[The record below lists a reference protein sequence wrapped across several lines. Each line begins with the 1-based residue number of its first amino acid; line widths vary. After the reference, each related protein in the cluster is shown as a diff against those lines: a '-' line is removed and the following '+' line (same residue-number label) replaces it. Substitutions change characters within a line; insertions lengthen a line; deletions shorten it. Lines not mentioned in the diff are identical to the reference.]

1 LQAHS
6 GSYTFAPVNK
16 TTTIM
21 KQKVQTGIIAAM
33 IFLSANSFG
42 QNAKTYLDLMVNVV
56 STSINYGE
64 SNSALSD
71 YKKTSNGIQAGA
83 SFQAG
88 ITSSFSLVTELY
100 FMRKG
105 GQLKVNNPLFPSGST
120 LRLNTI
126 ELPLLARFHIGRA
139 YVNAGP
145 TIAYAFSGKMEIG
158 DKNTSLLF
166 ENTLGGIKRFD
177 AGIQVG
183 GGYEFPWKHR
193 RIAVDLRYC
202 YGLTNISYD
211 KEMYNRA
218 VMVSVRLSKAWKTNP
233 IGKN

>member
-1 LQAHS
+1 
-6 GSYTFAPVNK
+6 
-16 TTTIM
+16 M
-21 KQKVQTGIIAAM
+21 KQKVQTAIILGM
-33 IFLSANSFG
+33 IFLSANAFG
-42 QNAKTYLDLMVNVV
+42 QTAKTYLDLMVNVV

-64 SNSALSD
+64 SNSALAD

-88 ITSSFSLVTELY
+88 ITSSFSIVSELY

-105 GQLKVNNPLFPSGST
+105 GQLKVNNPIFTNEST

-126 ELPLLARFHIGRA
+126 EVPVMARFHFGRC

-145 TIAYAFSGKMEIG
+145 SIAYAFSGKLEIG
-158 DKNTSLLF
+158 DKNTSLRF
-166 ENTLGGIKRFD
+166 ENTIGGIKRFD
-177 AGIQVG
+177 AGIQAG

-218 VMVSVRLSKAWKTNP
+218 VMVSVRFSKAWKTNP

>member
-1 LQAHS
+1 
-6 GSYTFAPVNK
+6 
-16 TTTIM
+16 M
-21 KQKVQTGIIAAM
+21 KQKVQTGIILGM
-33 IFLSANSFG
+33 LFLSANTFG
-42 QNAKTYLDLMVNVV
+42 QTTKTYFDLMVNVV

-64 SNSALSD
+64 SNSALAD

-88 ITSSFSLVTELY
+88 ITPHFSIVSELY

-105 GQLKVNNPLFPSGST
+105 GQLKVDNPIFTNGST

-126 ELPLLARFHIGRA
+126 ELPVMARFHIGRA

-145 TIAYAFSGKMEIG
+145 SIAYTFSGKMEIG
-158 DKNTSLLF
+158 DKNTSLRF
-166 ENTLGGIKRFD
+166 ENTIGGIKRFD

-183 GGYEFPWKHR
+183 GGYEFPWKQR
-193 RIAVDLRYC
+193 RIALDLRYS

-218 VMVSVRLSKAWKTNP
+218 VMISVHVSKPWKKNP
-233 IGKN
+233 FGKN